1 MRPSEFLG
9 DPKNFSLDT
18 HRMASESPKLFIE
31 DPRFSLGSLIKSVES
46 PIGHEMSV
54 GVSDERGSSIVL

>member
-1 MRPSEFLG
+1 
-9 DPKNFSLDT
+9 
-18 HRMASESPKLFIE
+18 MASESPKLFIE